1 MLSTTDI
8 QNKEFKKVTIGGYNK
23 QEVNSFIEDIL
34 ESYEVLKQEQVE
46 LKDKVTSLTENLA
59 YYRGMESTIQ
69 NALILAEKTAQDTK
83 TLAYEKAEQI
93 KQVAE
98 TRAENMIDD
107 AKQEVYHMVL
117 KMDELKQC
125 YSNSKAQIK
134 QVLHSQLEMIDKQV
148 ITELDRDAATQNKIA
163 EEHTPTENIEM
174 EEVAANEIIE
184 KEPIIEE
191 VAIEEPIE
199 EIEVYEIDEPEKV
212 EDEVDLD
219 DIIKNNSNHANF
231 SVTIEEE
238 KAV

>member
-107 AKQEVYHMVL
+107 AKQEVYHMIL

-125 YSNSKAQIK
+125 YSNSKTQIK

-148 ITELDRDAATQNKIA
+148 ITELDRDVATPNKIA

-174 EEVAANEIIE
+174 EEVAANEII
-184 KEPIIEE
+184 K
-191 VAIEEPIE
+191 EEPIE
-199 EIEVYEIDEPEKV
+199 EVEVYEIDEPEKV

-231 SVTIEEE
+231 SITIEEE